1 MRRWLKRDDFV
12 LGIILGLV
20 LPVVLFLVIRG
31 AEQLLETLWRAVSL
45 KFHYALLLSTIIN
58 LFSLRYYL
66 VTLKYDKTG
75 RGILAVTFVYI
86 ILYFVFFHQV

>member
-1 MRRWLKRDDFV
+1 MRRWLKRDNFV

-20 LPVVLFLVIRG
+20 LPGVLFFVIRG
-31 AEQLLETLWRAVSL
+31 AEHLLETLWRAVSL
-45 KFHYALLLSTIIN
+45 RFHYALLLSTIIN

-75 RGILAVTFVYI
+75 RGILSVTFVYI